1 MADHGHLSPPP
12 PLFSPWPTSPLSDS
26 SVSVRSSSSLGGLS
40 SSSSLAS
47 TFSDF
52 PPPPSAGPKTL
63 AFLASP
69 FSKFDMAESVSS
81 DPTPP
86 RSITADFFATPIRT
100 PSPPRKAKAP
110 SIFNAAHLSR
120 IFPSRYTAY
129 NDDEST
135 GKHFV
140 ELDAPAGSSTLPL
153 PSSTNPYR
161 LPTPPPPSPTPP
173 RHLSLPDDEQT
184 PRPTH
189 LEPAYTSS
197 AVPEPPYVDPSP
209 GCVITSNPP
218 CISNP
223 PNPTLTVTPPAN
235 NTTFAAAME
244 LNSTTFEMLSQQSES
259 STSKTQLQLIRPLGQ
274 GAFSSVWLAHDK
286 SLIPLTFQLKQSV
299 RELRRKASIA
309 SLSGKWEG
317 LYGSNNGSAISLSRK
332 SSLGDKYGKPL
343 ERESSLRMRRLKA
356 RVRGTTPVGF
366 GTRYVDERHGEMGIK
381 ELSPVSDSEHT
392 CTLKKKRNSQKG
404 RLVAVKLTPRKP
416 AVDNTPEE
424 ERTRVGFVREV
435 EILKHISHP
444 NITALLEHMST
455 SSHHILVL
463 PYLPGG
469 DLLGLVNNDIAW
481 SKLGENVLR
490 RIWCELCKAVGW
502 MHGVGLVHRD
512 IKLENILLTTHCFS
526 RLTPSSPCPTLDSLP
541 TPPTP
546 LIKLSDFGLSRF
558 VEVDERTGESELL
571 WTRCGSEAYAAPELV
586 MGTGSVRAQAAHMKR
601 RVSCSS
607 ARGGGDSHDEED
619 NNDDVE
625 ATRTTRGF
633 YDARETDAWAC
644 GVVLYALVG
653 RRLPFGEGV
662 GAFVGLP
669 EEEEMFKKRI
679 GGDGMFGLNKGGYW
693 YGRRREGS
701 DGMLERRQWLM
712 RIARGEYEWP
722 LGGMGAATTKTFSKE
737 EENTPTMITTT
748 TDDDDDELVGERLV
762 QSKGTKRI
770 VGRLLVRDPRKRAR
784 IMDLWDEDW
793 MWGVGGGYAIGMNQ
807 VEWKERGR
815 DEDEVYPYQQQQQQQ
830 QGDSEVDGLGI
841 EFELGGGE
849 EEADE
854 GSLLCDNKEGEV
866 EEEVE
871 EVVDGEE
878 GWLLDQ
884 EGIGSVARQ
893 EVV

>member
-81 DPTPP
+81 DPTPPTPP

-189 LEPAYTSS
+189 LEPAYTSF

-223 PNPTLTVTPPAN
+223 PNPTLTP
-235 NTTFAAAME
+235 
-244 LNSTTFEMLSQQSES
+244 ES

-286 SLIPLTFQLKQSV
+286 SLIPLTFQSKQSV

-309 SLSGKWEG
+309 SRWSFSEG
-317 LYGSNNGSAISLSRK
+317 LYGISNSNNGSAISLSRK

-381 ELSPVSDSEHT
+381 ELSP
-392 CTLKKKRNSQKG
+392 RNSQKG

-416 AVDNTPEE
+416 AVVREE

-601 RVSCSS
+601 P
-607 ARGGGDSHDEED
+607 
-619 NNDDVE
+619 
-625 ATRTTRGF
+625 TRTTRGF

-722 LGGMGAATTKTFSKE
+722 LSGMDAATTTATTFSNE
-737 EENTPTMITTT
+737 EENTPTMTTTTT

-815 DEDEVYPYQQQQQQQ
+815 DEDEGYPYQQQQQQQQ

-841 EFELGGGE
+841 EFEFGGGE

-854 GSLLCDNKEGEV
+854 GSLLCDNKEGEMV
-866 EEEVE
+866 KNDESKKP
-871 EVVDGEE
+871 VVVFKSYAELVSGDSRNP
-878 GWLLDQ
+878 
-884 EGIGSVARQ
+884 SVH
-893 EVV
+893 